1 MHARER
7 ERRANAPAR
16 AEVRERT
23 ALHARR
29 FRGGSER
36 RAGRRDRSPCGAA
49 ASSPRCGSSA
59 SPASGKSHLLQG
71 ACHAAVTCGSS
82 GGVSAGSTDGRRC
95 RRARWARRVRSR
107 RNRRCRSLV
116 GQRPWEEALLHLYQQ
131 LLGRGATLLL
141 ASRVGPLELDFRLAD
156 LASRLRAAQVFA
168 HSSARRFAI
177 VRNAIERLAAQRG
190 LELGADV
197 MSFILRRAPRR
208 MDELIA
214 TFERLDRGALAQQR
228 RLTIPLAK
236 DVLGL

>member
-1 MHARER
+1 MS
-7 ERRANAPAR
+7 AND
-16 AEVRERT
+16 ERT
-23 ALHARR
+23 RQLVLKFA
-29 FRGGSER
+29 SER
-36 RAGRRDRSPCGAA
+36 RCTLDDFEAGPNGELVAEIRRRAGSGDFAA
-49 ASSPRCGSSA
+49 LWLVGESG
-59 SPASGKSHLLQG
+59 SGKSHLLQG
-71 ACHAAVTCGSS
+71 ACHAAVGAGRAAAYLPARLMA
-82 GGVSAGSTDGRRC
+82 GGVDVLDGLGEFGLVAIDDTDRWLGSP
-95 RRARWARRVRSR
+95 
-107 RNRRCRSLV
+107 
-116 GQRPWEEALLHLYQQ
+116 PWEEALLNLYQQ

-141 ASRVGPLELDFRLAD
+141 AARVGPLELDFRLAD

-168 HSSARRFAI
+168 IRPLDDSHRA
-177 VRNAIERLAAQRG
+177 NAIERLAAQRG